1 MSLHCITTITP
12 TAEGYGFSYVYLL
25 DGIEITVAE
34 YWAVQSAAMDRALNG
49 TEEA

>member
-12 TAEGYGFSYVYLL
+12 TAEGYGFACVCLL
-25 DGIEITVAE
+25 DGIEISEAE
-34 YWAVQSAAMDRALNG
+34 YWAVQSAALDRAFNG